1 MKSTLLAL
9 AAAGILAGSAA
20 AQTTNTQTT
29 GPGSTSGMS
38 TSPNTSSTG
47 STPPSA
53 PGQTAP
59 GGTAPG
65 QSPAGA
71 SAAGG
76 SDNQAVATTAASA
89 ATPAQGH
96 NSFTLG
102 QARSRIA
109 HKGFT
114 KVVGLK
120 KDHGGVWR
128 GMAMKDG
135 SKVPVW
141 LDYKGNVGQGT

>member
-1 MKSTLLAL
+1 
-9 AAAGILAGSAA
+9 
-20 AQTTNTQTT
+20 
-29 GPGSTSGMS
+29 MS

-47 STPPSA
+47 STAPST
-53 PGQTAP
+53 PGQ
-59 GGTAPG
+59 TAPG

-76 SDNQAVATTAASA
+76 NDNQAVATTAASA
-89 ATPAQGH
+89 AMPAQGH

-114 KVVGLK
+114 QVVGLK